1 MRTQRWTAV
10 RTGEVTPDT
19 DLLGEGEEI
28 AGANPGIDA
37 GGLPALPGIVDPYPG
52 FQLDTGRARIVDDLE
67 SASMAAAAGGAT
79 TCIGFAARLPD
90 QRPPGA
96 GERRRR
102 GAEGRSHLDLGTHLG
117 LAFRYQGSE
126 RDLERVLEEE
136 VTGVRMHTTCRGTIV
151 DVDDWTWLRL
161 LRRSGSGRLPV
172 RVHAE
177 SDDILGDRRRERRWE
192 GKAWFARRAQ
202 SRPAVAIAAAM
213 PRAGARDGM
222 TSPRPAPASLRW
234 SRRRPCSARPGWRG
248 VASGFG
254 GRSGWR
260 LGPGPG
266 LRTVATR
273 RRSRPEFDADVR
285 SRAVRAAAGRGCGG
299 VW

>member
-1 MRTQRWTAV
+1 VGCRRFPGSSIPTQASSSTPGGRGSSTTWSRPRWP
-10 RTGEVTPDT
+10 RP
-19 DLLGEGEEI
+19 
-28 AGANPGIDA
+28 
-37 GGLPALPGIVDPYPG
+37 PA
-52 FQLDTGRARIVDDLE
+52 ARRPA
-67 SASMAAAAGGAT
+67 SAS
-79 TCIGFAARLPD
+79 
-90 QRPPGA
+90 RPGCPTSA
-96 GERRRR
+96 PRRRERRRR

-117 LAFRYQGSE
+117 LAFRYQGWE

-136 VTGVRMHTTCRGTIV
+136 VTGVRMHTNCRGTIV

-177 SDDILGDRRRERRWE
+177 SDDILGDRRRERRRE
-192 GKAWFARRAQ
+192 GKAWFARHAQ

-213 PRAGARDGM
+213 PRAGARDGI
-222 TSPRPAPASLRW
+222 TAPRPAPASLRW

-285 SRAVRAAAGRGCGG
+285 SRAARAAAGRGCGG